1 MEAALDI
8 FLPVMESATILA
20 AHYAKAC
27 GRDVVIAQD
36 MKIGLMY
43 SARYVTGKQ
52 IGTLFP
58 EIYDDSDSDEEEDE
72 EEDEDEDPEW
82 ARYEGTD
89 DMAQKMNDCMDTWGA
104 WEPESPAESALKAS
118 VDKMNE

>member
-27 GRDVVIAQD
+27 GRDVVVAQD

-43 SARYVTGKQ
+43 SARHVTGKQ

-58 EIYDDSDSDEEEDE
+58 EIYDESDSDEEDE
-72 EEDEDEDPEW
+72 GEEEDEDPEW
-82 ARYEGTD
+82 TRYEGTD
-89 DMAQKMNDCMDTWGA
+89 DMARKMNECMDTWDS